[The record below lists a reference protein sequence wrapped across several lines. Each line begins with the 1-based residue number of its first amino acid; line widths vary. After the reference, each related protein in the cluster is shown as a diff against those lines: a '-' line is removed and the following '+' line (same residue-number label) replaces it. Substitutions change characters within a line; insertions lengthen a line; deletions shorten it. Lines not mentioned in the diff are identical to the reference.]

1 MRYCS
6 KFTAKLIPF
15 IKTTKSKSNQINKN
29 VPKFSYKYTSTI
41 SSLSKYPSTF
51 QTKIAY
57 YVSVTESLQRQET
70 L

>member
-15 IKTTKSKSNQINKN
+15 VKTTKSKSKQINN
-29 VPKFSYKYTSTI
+29 IIPKFSYQYTSTI
-41 SSLSKYPSTF
+41 SSLSKYPSTL

-57 YVSVTESLQRQET
+57 YVSVTESLQTQET